1 MEDDL
6 LEPGMDF
13 RSWAEHK
20 RDKFIRDKLEKCMQQ
35 YCHLKVL
42 RSLNK
47 TRLARES
54 ASSTVDI
61 DQINEPKK
69 WMTWMTDIYSSDA

>member
-6 LEPGMDF
+6 LEPSMDF

-35 YCHLKVL
+35 WKVL

-47 TRLARES
+47 TWLARES